1 MVLALQSEA
10 DCRRSLKGIEGF
22 KRVHTGMIKLD
33 KGGRV

>member
-10 DCRRSLKGIEGF
+10 ALPSVFKGL
-22 KRVHTGMIKLD
+22 KRVHTGIIKLD